1 MVSSR
6 AVLNLDWPAE
16 GFRGF
21 NDLRRG
27 FRISMGGA
35 ISLLAVNFIIAQIF
49 VAAFLVIAMKSR
61 SGRPALWCA
70 AGFAVAS
77 LSAICET
84 VLPFTPVPRLFA
96 IGAFASVLG
105 GFSLLRFGL
114 GLFYGVP
121 AKPSALAAFFIGSVI
136 VDLLIYDLPRGTLQ
150 HAFFY
155 QMPFFLIQ
163 AWSAS
168 VIIRSR
174 RRSFADRVLF
184 CLLAL
189 TAIYFLVKIYA
200 AIAAGSGATAAD
212 YLQSPFALISQ
223 ALGAM
228 LIVAA
233 GLAILGVMVK
243 DIVDEARASSE
254 IDALSGLCNRR
265 GFMERVA
272 PHLQSGGA
280 AGPGSLIMT
289 DLDRFKTVNDT
300 YGHHTGDEVIRQFS
314 CVLLD
319 LMPSH
324 ATAGRLGGEEFA
336 VFLPRVGLADA
347 RVLAQ
352 GMRAAI
358 ASTRIAGLPETAAI
372 TASFGVAMIAPAE
385 PLEVAMQRA
394 DKALYAAKAAGRNR
408 VECVEPPAQVVTPA
422 VSQWAGRL

>member
-1 MVSSR
+1 
-6 AVLNLDWPAE
+6 
-16 GFRGF
+16 
-21 NDLRRG
+21 
-27 FRISMGGA
+27 MGGA

-49 VAAFLVIAMKSR
+49 VAAFLIIAAKSR
-61 SGRPALWCA
+61 SRKPAAWCA

-96 IGAFASVLG
+96 VGAFASVLA

-121 AKPSALAAFFIGSVI
+121 AKPVALAAFFAGSVI
-136 VDLLIYDLPRGTLQ
+136 LDLLIYDLPRGTLQ

-168 VIIRSR
+168 AIIRSR
-174 RRSFADRVLF
+174 RRSYADKILF
-184 CLLAL
+184 VLLAL
-189 TAIYFLVKIYA
+189 NALYFLVKIYA
-200 AIAAGSGATAAD
+200 AIAAGSGVTAAD

-228 LIVAA
+228 LIVAT
-233 GLAILGVMVK
+233 GVAILGVMVK
-243 DIVDEARASSE
+243 DMVDEARASSE

-272 PHLQSGGA
+272 PLLQSRSA
-280 AGPGSLIMT
+280 DGPGALILT
-289 DLDRFKTVNDT
+289 DLDRFKGINDT
-300 YGHHTGDEVIRQFS
+300 YGHHSGDEVIRQFS
-314 CVLLD
+314 RVLLD
-319 LMPSH
+319 LLPSH
-324 ATAGRLGGEEFA
+324 AVAARVGGEEFA
-336 VFLPRVGLADA
+336 VFLPRVDLAAA

-358 ASTRIAGLPETAAI
+358 ASTRILGLPETTTI
-372 TASFGVAMIAPAE
+372 TASFGVAAIASGE
-385 PLEVAMQRA
+385 SLEMAMQRA

-408 VECVEPPAQVVTPA
+408 VECAESPARVVTLT
-422 VSQWAGRL
+422 VSQWARH